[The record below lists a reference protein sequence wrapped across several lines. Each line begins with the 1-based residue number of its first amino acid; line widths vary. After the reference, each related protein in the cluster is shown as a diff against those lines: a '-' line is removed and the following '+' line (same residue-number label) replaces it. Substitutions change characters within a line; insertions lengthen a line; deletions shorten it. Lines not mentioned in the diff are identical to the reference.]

1 MQFDLEN
8 MSRADLEKLRVA
20 VDKAI
25 KTVDVR
31 ELQKAREAAERA
43 AAEHG
48 FTLAELTGTSKTRKS
63 SGPVKAKY
71 RNPED
76 ATQTWSGRGRKPQW
90 IKDAEEAGVDIETLA
105 I

>member
-8 MSRADLEKLRVA
+8 MSRADLEALRSN

-25 KTVDVR
+25 KTVDSR
-31 ELQKAREAAERA
+31 ELKKAREAAEAA

-48 FTLAELTGTSKTRKS
+48 FTLAELTGKTRKS
-63 SGPVKAKY
+63 SGSVKAKY
-71 RNPED
+71 RNPSD
-76 ATQTWSGRGRKPQW
+76 AAQTWSGRGRKPQW
-90 IKDAEEAGVDIETLA
+90 VKDVEAAGSNLSEFA